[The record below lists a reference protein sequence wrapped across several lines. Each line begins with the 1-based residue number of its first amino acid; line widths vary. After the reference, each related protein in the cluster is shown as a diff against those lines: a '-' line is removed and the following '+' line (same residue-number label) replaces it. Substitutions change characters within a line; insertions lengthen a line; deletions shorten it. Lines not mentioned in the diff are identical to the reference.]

1 MSVFFC
7 HKRGYWRKDCPKAQ
21 KKDEKKP
28 VASNMACKDEDS
40 YYSLNITPAAYVANS
55 SEWILDTRATYH
67 WCPIREWFT
76 DLCDLESRANMM
88 GNDQPCYTIGIGTIR
103 LKMFNRMIRE
113 LKKVRYVSA
122 LKKILIS
129 VVNATKLSLKMA

>member
-1 MSVFFC
+1 
-7 HKRGYWRKDCPKAQ
+7 
-21 KKDEKKP
+21 
-28 VASNMACKDEDS
+28 
-40 YYSLNITPAAYVANS
+40 
-55 SEWILDTRATYH
+55 
-67 WCPIREWFT
+67 
-76 DLCDLESRANMM
+76 MM